1 MPASRFSCEH
11 LRQNFFWACI
21 SRIHAQ
27 VPVVT
32 TGQLAKTLRQ
42 EEVIQWATQH
52 NFLNGA
58 VISDVLETMTGS
70 GFKQSNHVHDDG
82 PARSVNWTDSALLSN
97 AISLGPLG
105 YDRNHRRTLIGGH
118 HP

>member
-1 MPASRFSCEH
+1 MH
-11 LRQNFFWACI
+11 LSHPRAGPGRHDRPTDEDPP
-21 SRIHAQ
+21 S
-27 VPVVT
+27 
-32 TGQLAKTLRQ
+32 
-42 EEVIQWATQH
+42 EEVIQWTTQH

-70 GFKQSNHVHDDG
+70 GVKQSNHVHDDG